1 MGDGLESSR
10 WGDEKA
16 ALVDFSSLVEDEEQ
30 SNGRLQIGGC

>member
-1 MGDGLESSR
+1 MGDGLASSR

-30 SNGRLQIGGC
+30 SGGRLQIGGC